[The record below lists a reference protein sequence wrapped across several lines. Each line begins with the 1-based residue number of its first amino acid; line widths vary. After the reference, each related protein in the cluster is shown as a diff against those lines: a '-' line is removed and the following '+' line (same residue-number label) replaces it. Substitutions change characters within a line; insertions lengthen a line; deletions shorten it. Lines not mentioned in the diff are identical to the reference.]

1 MTVRFTLE
9 YPSDVPTASSEFR
22 EPMVMRAIAGQAQAL
37 GFDAIALAD
46 HPAPSA
52 KWRRN
57 GGHNTFEPAVALA
70 FFAAATTT
78 IRLMTHLYVLP
89 FRNPYLAAK
98 TLTSLDIVSGGRVI
112 AGVGAGYLR
121 SEFAALGV
129 DFDSRVGLFD
139 ESLTAL
145 RRIWTHPEEPISG
158 SNFAAIGQVNLD
170 VPVQK
175 PHPPLWIGG
184 NSVATLRRV
193 VEHGS
198 GWSAVV
204 APASM
209 ASAVRT
215 ATIEGVEDFSRAV
228 DRLREMLTASGR
240 DPNDVHI
247 QVAAPS
253 VDFDD
258 TTAVSGLEEY
268 VLAMTRAGATRILAH
283 ADASSASAAERYLE
297 RFAAHFGVAA

>member
-1 MTVRFTLE
+1 MTVKFTLE
-9 YPSDVPTASSEFR
+9 YPSDVPTASPEFR
-22 EPMVMRAIAGQAQAL
+22 EPTVMRAIAGQAQAL

-52 KWRRN
+52 KWRRA
-57 GGHNTFEPAVALA
+57 GGHNTFEPVIALA
-70 FFAAATTT
+70 FFAAVTAT

-89 FRNPYLAAK
+89 YRNPYLAAK
-98 TLTSLDIVSGGRVI
+98 SLTSLDIVSGGRLI

-129 DFDSRVGLFD
+129 DFDARVRLFD
-139 ESLTAL
+139 EALTAL

-158 SNFAAIGQVNLD
+158 SNFAATGEVNLD
-170 VPVQK
+170 VPIQK

-198 GWSAVV
+198 GWSAVI

-209 ASAVRT
+209 ASSVRT
-215 ATIEGVEDFSRAV
+215 AAIEGVADFSRAV
-228 DRLREMLTASGR
+228 DRLREMLAASGR
-240 DPNDVHI
+240 DPNSVDI

-258 TTAVSGLEEY
+258 VTAVSGLDEY
-268 VLAMTRAGATRILAH
+268 VSAMTRAGATHILAH
-283 ADASSASAAERYLE
+283 VDASSTTAAETYLI
-297 RFAAHFGVAA
+297 RFAEHFGVIA

>member
-1 MTVRFTLE
+1 MTLKFTLE
-9 YPSDVPTASSEFR
+9 YPSDVPTASPEFR
-22 EPMVMRAIAGQAQAL
+22 DPTVMRAIASQAQAL

-52 KWRRN
+52 KWRRA

-89 FRNPYLAAK
+89 FRNPYLVAK
-98 TLTSLDIVSGGRVI
+98 TLTSLDIVSGGRLI

-129 DFDSRVGLFD
+129 DFDARVGLFD

-145 RRIWTHPEEPISG
+145 RRIWTHPQEPISG
-158 SNFAAIGQVNLD
+158 SNFAATGEMNLD

-209 ASAVRT
+209 ASSVRT
-215 ATIEGVEDFSRAV
+215 AAIEGAKDFSRAA
-228 DRLREMLTASGR
+228 DRLREMLSASGR
-240 DPNDVHI
+240 DPNSVQI
-247 QVAAPS
+247 QVAAPA

-258 TTAVSGLEEY
+258 AAAVSRLDQY
-268 VLAMTRAGATRILAH
+268 VSAMARAGATRILAH
-283 ADASSASAAERYLE
+283 ADASSAAAAETYLM
-297 RFAAHFGVAA
+297 RFAEHFGMTA

>member
-1 MTVRFTLE
+1 MKFTVE
-9 YPSDVPTASSEFR
+9 YPSDVPTANPQLR
-22 EPMVMRAIAGQAQAL
+22 EPAVMRALSSRAEEL

-52 KWRRN
+52 KWRRA

-70 FFAAATTT
+70 FFAAATET

-98 TLTSLDIVSGGRVI
+98 TLTSVDIVSGGRLI

-129 DFDSRVGLFD
+129 DFDDRIRLFD
-139 ESLTAL
+139 EYLVAL
-145 RRIWTHPEEPISG
+145 HQVWTHPERPVTG
-158 SNFAAIGQVNLD
+158 STFAATGELNLD
-170 VPVQK
+170 VPTQK

-184 NSVATLRRV
+184 NSIATLRRV

-198 GWSAVV
+198 GWCPMVGPAAV
-204 APASM
+204 

-215 ATIEGVEDFSRAV
+215 ASIENVADFSRAV
-228 DRLREMLTASGR
+228 ERLRELLTAAGR
-240 DPNDVHI
+240 HPDSIEI
-247 QVAAPS
+247 QVAAPA
-253 VDFDD
+253 VDLDD
-258 TTAVSGLEEY
+258 PSA
-268 VLAMTRAGATRILAH
+268 LAALDTYIAEMRCAGATRILAH
-283 ADASSASAAERYLE
+283 VDAGSASAADKSMTRL
-297 RFAAHFGVAA
+297 ADHFGIGD

>member
-1 MTVRFTLE
+1 MI
-9 YPSDVPTASSEFR
+9 AS
-22 EPMVMRAIAGQAQAL
+22 QAEAL

-52 KWRRN
+52 KWRRA

-89 FRNPYLAAK
+89 FRNPYLVAK
-98 TLTSLDIVSGGRVI
+98 TLTSLDIVSGGRLI

-129 DFDSRVGLFD
+129 DFDARVGLFD

-145 RRIWTHPEEPISG
+145 RRIWTHPEEPVSG
-158 SNFAAIGQVNLD
+158 SNFAATGEMNLD
-170 VPVQK
+170 VPIQK

-209 ASAVRT
+209 ASSVRT
-215 ATIEGVEDFSRAV
+215 TAIVGAEDFSRAV
-228 DRLREMLTASGR
+228 DRLREMLAASGR
-240 DPNDVHI
+240 DLNSVQI

-258 TTAVSGLEEY
+258 AAAVSGLDEY
-268 VLAMTRAGATRILAH
+268 VSAMTRAGATHILAH
-283 ADASSASAAERYLE
+283 ADASSATVAETYLT
-297 RFAAHFGVAA
+297 RFAEHFGMAA